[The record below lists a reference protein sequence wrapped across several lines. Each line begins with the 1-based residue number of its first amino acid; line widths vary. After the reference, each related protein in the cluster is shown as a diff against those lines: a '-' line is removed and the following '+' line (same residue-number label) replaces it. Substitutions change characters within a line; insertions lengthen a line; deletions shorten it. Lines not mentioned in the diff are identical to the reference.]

1 VELVEWADRILS
13 EMRPIAERLDAV
25 SGTEMSS
32 AVGLHCAALDHAIDT
47 LHHPEKLPAARVLA
61 SMQNDFGGSFG
72 RFGLAQAQR
81 LKVSAAAA
89 PLSAAQTLAMK
100 AQALQSLHDQ
110 AAVEAAD
117 SLPFDQYLAQYLS
130 PTRLTP
136 RSAQRRA

>member
-1 VELVEWADRILS
+1 VAGKETSNVA
-13 EMRPIAERLDAV
+13 
-25 SGTEMSS
+25 
-32 AVGLHCAALDHAIDT
+32 GLHCAALDHAIDS

-61 SMQNDFGGSFG
+61 SMQNDYGGSFG

-81 LKVSAAAA
+81 LKASAAAA
-89 PLSAAQTLAMK
+89 PLTAAQTLAMK

-117 SLPFDQYLAQYLS
+117 TLPFDQYLAQYLS
-130 PTRLTP
+130 PARLTP

>member
-1 VELVEWADRILS
+1 
-13 EMRPIAERLDAV
+13 
-25 SGTEMSS
+25 MS
-32 AVGLHCAALDHAIDT
+32 
-47 LHHPEKLPAARVLA
+47 LPAPPDPARVLA

-81 LKVSAAAA
+81 LKASAAAA
-89 PLSAAQTLAMK
+89 PLTAAQTLAMK
-100 AQALQSLHDQ
+100 AQALQSLHHQ

-130 PTRLTP
+130 PARLTP

>member
-1 VELVEWADRILS
+1 LS
-13 EMRPIAERLDAV
+13 EMRPIAQRLDAV
-25 SGTEMSS
+25 AGKETSH
-32 AVGLHCAALDHAIDT
+32 AAGLHGAALDYAIDT

-81 LKVSAAAA
+81 LKASAAAA
-89 PLSAAQTLAMK
+89 PLTAAQTLAMQ
-100 AQALQSLHDQ
+100 AQALQSLRDQ

-117 SLPFDQYLAQYLS
+117 SLPFDQYLSQYLS
-130 PTRLTP
+130 PARLTP